1 MINFVTLK
9 LIIMKNLRSIIT
21 VAIFLFFSYSQAQ
34 NVTYNGKEYTV
45 NNDKIYFEDKDITA
59 TLTVD
64 QITDI
69 KNRLNENLAV
79 EKRIKIAEKEKSN
92 AEKKQKQA
100 EKKQNQAERALKKM
114 QNEESALVSYQ
125 KKYQKEFRQYEK
137 LKKKRKLAPVDEE
150 KWQKKLKTLEEKIEK
165 SKKRLNRY

>member
-1 MINFVTLK
+1 
-9 LIIMKNLRSIIT
+9 MKNLRSIIT

-45 NNDKIYFEDKDITA
+45 NNDKIYFEDRDITA

-64 QITDI
+64 QITNI

-79 EKRIKIAEKEKSN
+79 EKRINITEKEKSK
-92 AEKKQKQA
+92 AKKKQKQA
-100 EKKQNQAERALKKM
+100 EKKQKQAERELKKM